1 MNIKKIITIGANT
14 ANPLPVKRLGY
25 GTMRL
30 PGEQV
35 WGEPEN
41 REEAVQ
47 ILKAKLL
54 KVILIFWT
62 QLIIM
67 EKM

>member
-35 WGEPEN
+35 WGEQK
-41 REEAVQ
+41 V
-47 ILKAKLL
+47 LL
-54 KVILIFWT
+54 NEYNDK
-62 QLIIM
+62 
-67 EKM
+67 